1 MNKNSLLAKRGEL
14 LDEAE
19 KLIEGATKALEGD
32 QLKRFDAIKA
42 EVGQID
48 AQIKQVDDINAL
60 KTSSA
65 TPVTPGLAA
74 PAVLRGVEDV
84 KPEKGHVFAAVVRSF
99 ACAKG
104 NMDAAL
110 KLAKDAED
118 VHLQKALMASEP
130 GAGGLLV
137 QPEVADDFIDVLR
150 PREVVTPMVDD
161 VRPLDAGALSIRRGT
176 SDAVAAFKGEG
187 QPAAVSQPGTGSVS
201 LVARDLSAIVP
212 ISNRLLQFTQ
222 RNSRSTRADQMALNS
237 LIRATALRKDLAYIR
252 GDGTNNTPRGVR
264 SFAEEAGQIV
274 QANST
279 VNVANIDND
288 QAKLLTMLANGNVQ
302 MLKPGWI
309 MAPRTRIYLGSQR
322 DGNGNRVYP
331 ECYQK
336 QADGRHY
343 WGGYPILETTQI
355 PINLGAG
362 GNKSEIGL
370 VDFAEVVHGDVE
382 GVMIDMSSQATYFD
396 GQAWQSAFQNSETLI
411 KIDMAVD
418 QQMKHIEGAAWLTD
432 VAWGAGAG

>member
-19 KLIEGATKALEGD
+19 KLIDGATKALEGD

-48 AQIKQVDDINAL
+48 AQIKQIDDMDAL
-60 KTSSA
+60 KSSSA
-65 TPVTPGLAA
+65 TLVSPGIGA
-74 PAVLRGVEDV
+74 PGILRGAEDV
-84 KPEKGHVFAAVVRSF
+84 QPEKGHVFAAVVRSF

-110 KLAKDAED
+110 KIAKDAED

-130 GAGGLLV
+130 VAGGLLV
-137 QPEVADDFIDVLR
+137 TPEVADDFIDLNR
-150 PREVVTPMVDD
+150 PMEVVSPMVDD

-176 SDAVAAFKGEG
+176 SDAIAAFKGEG
-187 QPAAVSQPGTGSVS
+187 QPAAVSTPGTGSVS
-201 LVARDLSAIVP
+201 LVARELSAIVP

-222 RNSRSTRADQMALNS
+222 RNSRANRADQMALNS
-237 LIRATALRKDLAYIR
+237 LLRATALRKDLAYIR
-252 GDGTNNTPRGVR
+252 GDGSNNTPRGLR
-264 SFAEEAGQIV
+264 SFAEEAG
-274 QANST
+274 NL
-279 VNVANIDND
+279 VAAAGSVSVVNIDND
-288 QAKLLTMLANGNVQ
+288 QSKLLTRLANANIQ

-309 MAPRTRIYLGSQR
+309 MAPRTRIYLGSLR

-343 WGGYPILETTQI
+343 WGGYPILETTQV
-355 PINLGAG
+355 PINLGGG
-362 GNKSEIGL
+362 GNESEIGL
-370 VDFAEVVHGDVE
+370 IDFAEVVHGDIE
-382 GVMIDMSSQATYFD
+382 GVMVGMSTEATYWD

-411 KIDMAVD
+411 KVDMAVD
-418 QQMKHIEGAAWLTD
+418 QQMKHIEASAWLTG
-432 VAWGAGAG
+432 VTWGAGAS